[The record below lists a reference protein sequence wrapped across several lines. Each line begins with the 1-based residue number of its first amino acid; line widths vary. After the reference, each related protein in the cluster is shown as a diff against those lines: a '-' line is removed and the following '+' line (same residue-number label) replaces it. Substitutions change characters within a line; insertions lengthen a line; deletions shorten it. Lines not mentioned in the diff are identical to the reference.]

1 MVPTDSKNDRPWLS
15 SNATL
20 VVLDIRKKAE
30 LDLLRLD
37 EHRSGGRLN
46 AANGYATCVLVEGEA
61 GDPNARWVADPVLSA
76 FKHSGLDTD
85 KLTAKRWAEFC
96 AEPRDEEATIAALG
110 LCVAKKAI
118 AERITEGEELE
129 AQIKAMRAGT
139 PVAVVPEPVPVDQ
152 QSEPSVVKPPQRRS
166 PRSARV
172 ARS

>member
-15 SNATL
+15 ANATL

-30 LDLLRLD
+30 RDLLRLD

-46 AANGYATCVLVEGEA
+46 AENGYSTCVLNGVPD
-61 GDPNARWVADPVLSA
+61 DPNATYVADPVLAA
-76 FKHSGLDTD
+76 FKHSGVDTD

-96 AEPRDEEATIAALG
+96 SEPRDEEATIAALG

-118 AERITEGEELE
+118 AERISEGEELE
-129 AQIKAMRAGT
+129 AQLKAMRAGT
-139 PVAVVPEPVPVDQ
+139 PVAAVPEPVPVDQ